1 MLKRIF
7 GLTVATVL
15 GAATLIPL
23 PAAAAEKD
31 ELSIVMSSLGF
42 LYLPALTA
50 EAMGYFDEQN
60 IDGEITAT
68 GGGSKALAAVI
79 GGDADISVGALSAAF
94 RAGGKGTDS
103 KEERRGGNRGGRKG
117 SFWWSTRHV

>member
-68 GGGSKALAAVI
+68 GGGYKALAAVI
-79 GGDADISVGALSAAF
+79 GGDADINGGAISSAF
-94 RAGGKGTDS
+94 RAREKGTDVITFGTS
-103 KEERRGGNRGGRKG
+103 MRSEEHT
-117 SFWWSTRHV
+117 SELQSLM